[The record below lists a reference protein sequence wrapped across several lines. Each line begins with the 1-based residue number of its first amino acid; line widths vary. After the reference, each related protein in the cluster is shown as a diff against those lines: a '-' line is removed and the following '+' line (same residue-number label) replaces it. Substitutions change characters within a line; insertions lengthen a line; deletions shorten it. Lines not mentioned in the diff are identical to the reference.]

1 MTQKKLQSLEIQAL
15 SYAVFP
21 QIFSTFGLSRKTMSN
36 TPTNKNSFIEQAESL
51 VIENLSDEKFGVS
64 ELAGAMNMS
73 RSNLLRKIKKQ
84 TGLSASRFIRQIR
97 LESSLELLKDSNLT
111 VSEISYQV
119 GFGSSSYFIKCFR
132 EHYGYPPGEAAQIR
146 SGDSEGVEENVEDDL
161 KERKSV
167 SSRMKILLA
176 AAFMILVVVISVVL
190 RNNDSAGTE
199 TDVER
204 SIVVLPFKNESNDS
218 TNEYFINGLMESTL
232 NSLQKIEDFRV
243 ISRTSAE
250 TYSKSDLSVPE
261 IAEALNVNYVVE
273 GSGQRVGDQVL
284 LNIKL
289 IEASSDR
296 PVWSEQYR
304 REVGDVFDL
313 QNEVARKIADAVQA
327 TVTPAELERIE
338 KKPTDNLVAYDYY
351 LQALV
356 PFHAMTRESLEK
368 AIPLFEKAIEED
380 PEFSLAYA
388 HVAISYYFL
397 DVYKKQKQYTEE
409 INTYS
414 DKALLF
420 DSKSAESLIAK
431 ALYYMQTED
440 YRLALPHLEKALEY
454 NPNSNAVVQMLSD
467 LYARVIPD
475 TGKYLEYAFKGVQL
489 DIAANDSV
497 GKSYIY
503 LHLSNAL
510 IQSGFVEESLHYID
524 KSLDFNPNNEYSPL
538 VKSYILYA
546 RDRDGQQILRR
557 LLREWKKDTTRLD
570 ILQEVA
576 KAHYF
581 REEYDSAFH
590 YYEKFTGARERL
602 GLVMYPQEDVK
613 IAYTYKKKGL
623 DAHAARYFNAY
634 RGYCERDQSIYKS
647 LSIAVMHAYEGDFDQ
662 AIEQMKVF
670 ATQDNYQY
678 WIVVFLELDPILEP
692 LKSHPEFAPTVQKI
706 KDRFWEKHAE
716 LKESLESKGLLS
728 MEG

>member
-1 MTQKKLQSLEIQAL
+1 MTHKRLQSLEIQAI
-15 SYAVFP
+15 SYAEFP
-21 QIFSTFGLSRKTMSN
+21 QIFSTFGLSRKHMSN
-36 TPTNKNSFIEQAESL
+36 SSNHKNPFIEQAESL

-64 ELAGAMNMS
+64 ELAGAMSMS

-84 TGLSASRFIRQIR
+84 TGLSASQFIRQIR
-97 LESSLELLKDSNLT
+97 LENALDLLKDSSMT
-111 VSEISYQV
+111 VSEISYEV
-119 GFGSSSYFIKCFR
+119 GFGSTSYFIKCFR
-132 EHYGYPPGEAAQIR
+132 EHYGYPPGEAAKIN
-146 SGDSEGVEENVEDDL
+146 SGDSEGAERDEEDEL
-161 KERKSV
+161 KGSKSV
-167 SSRMKILLA
+167 SNRKKILLA
-176 AAFMILVVVISVVL
+176 AAFMILVVVISVVM
-190 RNNDSAGTE
+190 RNSDTSSSKQ
-199 TDVER
+199 DLER

-218 TNEYFINGLMESTL
+218 TNVYFINGLMESTL

-250 TYSKSDLSVPE
+250 TYSKSDLSIPE
-261 IAEALNVNYVVE
+261 IAEALHVNYVVE

-304 REVGDVFDL
+304 REVVDVFDL

-327 TVTPAELERIE
+327 TVTPAEQEQIE

-351 LQALV
+351 LQALD
-356 PFHAMTRESLEK
+356 PYHTMTREGLEK
-368 AIPLFEKAIEED
+368 AIGLFEKAIEED

-388 HVAISYYFL
+388 KVAISYYFL
-397 DVYKKQKQYTEE
+397 DVYKKQKKYTEE

-420 DSKSAESLIAK
+420 DSKSDESLIAK
-431 ALYYMQTED
+431 ALYYMQIED
-440 YRLALPHLEKALEY
+440 YRLAVPHLEKALEY
-454 NPNSNAVVQMLSD
+454 NPNSNAVVQMLAD

-475 TGKYLEYAFKGVQL
+475 TGKYLEYGFKGIQL

-510 IQSGFVEESLHYID
+510 IQSGFVEESLYYIN

-538 VKSYILYA
+538 VKTYILYA
-546 RDRDGQQILRR
+546 RDRDGQQIQSR
-557 LLREWKKDTTRLD
+557 LLKEWKKDTTRLD

-581 REEYDSAFH
+581 KEEYDSAFY
-590 YYEKFTGARERL
+590 YYEKFTSARERL
-602 GLVMYPQEDVK
+602 GLVMYGQEDAK
-613 IAYTYKKKGL
+613 IAYTFKKKGL
-623 DAHAARYFNAY
+623 DALAAQYFNAY

-647 LSIAVMHAYEGDFDQ
+647 LSTAVMHAYEGDYDK
-662 AIEQMKVF
+662 AIEQMKIF

-678 WIVVFLELDPILEP
+678 WILVFLELDPILDP
-692 LKSHPEFAPTVQKI
+692 LKGHPEFAPTVQKI
-706 KDRFWEKHAE
+706 KDRFWEEHEKLE
-716 LKESLESKGLLS
+716 KSLEDKGLL
-728 MEG
+728 